1 MKTREELQQYG
12 KNLRSRMIR
21 AMGGFPSERCPLN
34 ARTVAVRKRDGYTV
48 ENVLFESWPGV
59 HVSANLYLPDA
70 TRFPPPSWSESVRKA
85 LDTPMS
91 ICVNGALLSYD
102 WTGLAPSKQ
111 GEIK

>member
-1 MKTREELQQYG
+1 
-12 KNLRSRMIR
+12 MIH

-34 ARTVAVRKRDGYTV
+34 ARTVAVRKRDGYIV

-70 TRFPPPSWSESVRKA
+70 TRFPPPYPCGKVEFVIPPPSWSESVKKA
-85 LDTPMS
+85 LDTPIA

-102 WTGLAPSKQ
+102 WTELAS
-111 GEIK
+111 GNLSD